1 MKYLLSFFLI
11 IIIFNIQT
19 LAQDKIYIREIDI
32 IRNNVADE
40 EKPNISFLGNLM
52 NALHIKTKEYVIEQ
66 ELLFRNNEETYLDLI
81 DESERNL
88 RSLGIFTKVNISLD
102 SLGFDEYKAI
112 VNTTDNWSSMFV
124 PIYNFGGGFA
134 NYGVDLD
141 EFNFLGTATHF
152 KLKGLYRNESKIG
165 WEGTFVFFNPR
176 IPFTELQDSISII
189 SNQLRTSQQFVLQ
202 IPYRTNSSEYSIGAR
217 FFNTFG
223 KDFLYHNTYDFEL
236 INNSNKLFEAWYSH
250 AWWEKDRLYMT
261 ALGGYNKATRHSPLY
276 RQAFDNSGYFLLNFA
291 SISQSYD
298 VVNKINGFPDEDLI
312 YGGWGSA
319 TIGKIFPL
327 NSDGDNLFY
336 ISGSAEKS
344 FYNQQSYLF
353 VHIAGASGFDNVVAP
368 HYTYQESSIT
378 YFHNFMNGFLITG
391 RFNQQSVWNWK
402 SWRQLILDNDNGL
415 RGIELNQL
423 QGENRMYLN
432 TELRYFLDNPEILM
446 FKFSLAAFVDVGSV
460 WNQNMKLM
468 NTKFYKSAGLGIR
481 FHFVKSNN
489 PVNLYR
495 LDFPYNFDT
504 KQLSV
509 VFTTKQMFSSFTNH
523 LFILPQ
529 LLGKILDYD

>member
-250 AWWEKDRLYMT
+250 AWWEKDRL
-261 ALGGYNKATRHSPLY
+261 
-276 RQAFDNSGYFLLNFA
+276 
-291 SISQSYD
+291 
-298 VVNKINGFPDEDLI
+298 
-312 YGGWGSA
+312 
-319 TIGKIFPL
+319 
-327 NSDGDNLFY
+327 
-336 ISGSAEKS
+336 
-344 FYNQQSYLF
+344 
-353 VHIAGASGFDNVVAP
+353 
-368 HYTYQESSIT
+368 
-378 YFHNFMNGFLITG
+378 
-391 RFNQQSVWNWK
+391 
-402 SWRQLILDNDNGL
+402 
-415 RGIELNQL
+415 
-423 QGENRMYLN
+423 
-432 TELRYFLDNPEILM
+432 
-446 FKFSLAAFVDVGSV
+446 
-460 WNQNMKLM
+460 
-468 NTKFYKSAGLGIR
+468 
-481 FHFVKSNN
+481 
-489 PVNLYR
+489 
-495 LDFPYNFDT
+495 
-504 KQLSV
+504 
-509 VFTTKQMFSSFTNH
+509 
-523 LFILPQ
+523 
-529 LLGKILDYD
+529 